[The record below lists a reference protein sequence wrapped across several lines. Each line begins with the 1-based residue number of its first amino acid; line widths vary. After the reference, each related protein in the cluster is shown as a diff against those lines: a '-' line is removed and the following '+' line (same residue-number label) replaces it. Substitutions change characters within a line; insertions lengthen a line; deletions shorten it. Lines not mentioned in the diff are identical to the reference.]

1 MQYVYEWRHTL
12 DFVINHYEDQKY
24 VIDVVK
30 VEMTFKRETNK

>member
-1 MQYVYEWRHTL
+1 MKAYIR
-12 DFVINHYEDQKY
+12 FVINHYEDQKY

>member
-1 MQYVYEWRHTL
+1 MN
-12 DFVINHYEDQKY
+12 DFVINHYEDFVLNHYEDQKY